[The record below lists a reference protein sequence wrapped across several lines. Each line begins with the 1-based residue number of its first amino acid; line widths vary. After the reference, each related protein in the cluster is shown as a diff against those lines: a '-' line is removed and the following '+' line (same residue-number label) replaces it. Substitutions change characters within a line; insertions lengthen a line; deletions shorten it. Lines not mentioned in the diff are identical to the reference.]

1 MIDLT
6 EQQEQEMI
14 DRARA
19 GDPEANY
26 NMSLW
31 ALEQAMAE
39 PEEERW
45 NRLAA
50 KCLVKA
56 AEGGYPPAQERMKE
70 LLAQS
75 RAQARQAAAPAGAPE
90 AAPAAAV
97 ERPAAVQAEPAPGG
111 EDPVSKALR
120 AVKSGASK
128 AVQAVGGF
136 VTDIAGRIGGSKSG
150 GSSAGERKPLFN
162 FAEWDAAKRSR
173 VQRIAGVVCLVL
185 VVLII
190 VMIAKG
196 GRKDKDA
203 EDVSAIP
210 EAETI
215 ATPEPVATPE
225 PSDYPPEDIRRSIEE
240 ASLDVYPQET
250 EYVTEA
256 KTSTVTTSGGIL
268 NLRRGPGTGYAQVA
282 AMNNGTVIDVYAY
295 KNGWAL
301 VDFDGTWGWC
311 SVDYLK

>member
-50 KCLVKA
+50 KCLVKS
-56 AEGGYPPAQERMKE
+56 AESGYGPAQERMKE
-70 LLAQS
+70 LLEQS
-75 RAQARQAAAPAGAPE
+75 RAQNRQTAEAKAAPVSAAERPAGTAAAPE
-90 AAPAAAV
+90 
-97 ERPAAVQAEPAPGG
+97 G

-120 AVKSGASK
+120 AVKTGASK
-128 AVQAVGGF
+128 AAQAVGGF
-136 VTDIAGRIGGSKSG
+136 VTGLASRVGTRTAG
-150 GSSAGERKPLFN
+150 GEKKPLLN
-162 FAEWDAAKRSR
+162 MAEWDAAKRSR

-185 VVLII
+185 LVLIV
-190 VMIAKG
+190 VMIARG

-203 EDVSAIP
+203 ETVSVIP
-210 EAETI
+210 EAELAETTEPE
-215 ATPEPVATPE
+215 ATPEPADV
-225 PSDYPPEDIRRSIEE
+225 YPPEDIRRAIQE
-240 ASLDVYPQET
+240 ASLDVFPQET
-250 EYVTEA
+250 EYVTEP
-256 KTSTVTTSGGIL
+256 KTATVTTAGGTL
-268 NLRRGPGTGYAQVA
+268 NLRSGPSTNFSLVGV
-282 AMNNGTVIDVYAY
+282 MNNRTLLDVYAY

-301 VDFDGTWGWC
+301 VDFNGTWGWC
-311 SVDYLK
+311 SVDYLT